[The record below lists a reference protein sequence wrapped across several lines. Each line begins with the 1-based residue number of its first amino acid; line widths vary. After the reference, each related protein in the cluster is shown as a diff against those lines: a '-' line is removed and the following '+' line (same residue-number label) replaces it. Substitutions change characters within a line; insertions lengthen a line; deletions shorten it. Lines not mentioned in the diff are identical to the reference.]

1 MSTLFSS
8 LVLAKW
14 VHSNMT
20 ENKLQFFFSLFSRQ
34 GSYTVIYI
42 TVFFSVAQSGSF
54 LQLLRKKSPY
64 KSLLFKTFS
73 TKDDQISCNRAFKRV
88 LKNGMWLS
96 TLKST
101 PWIFIPEAVDRI
113 LSLEEIF
120 QEFLQ
125 GFTILRWKRSQH
137 MEIFRSCG
145 TAAQRTLRP
154 KGLLRKSS

>member
-1 MSTLFSS
+1 MSTLFSG

-14 VHSNMT
+14 VHSKIT
-20 ENKLQFFFSLFSRQ
+20 ENKLHFFFLSFFKARFLYCDIHNS
-34 GSYTVIYI
+34 
-42 TVFFSVAQSGSF
+42 FFSVAQSGSF
-54 LQLLRKKSPY
+54 LQLLRPY
-64 KSLLFKTFS
+64 KSLLSKTFS
-73 TKDDQISCNRAFKRV
+73 TKDDQKSCNRAFKRV

-96 TLKST
+96 TVKST

-137 MEIFRSCG
+137 MEIFRSYG